1 MRIYKPHSE
10 SVGKNL
16 LMFCNAYPNLKLY
29 PQSTQITRRIKTMA
43 LYLIQHGKSL
53 PKDQD
58 PDQGLSA
65 DGIAETERIADL
77 AKDYGVSV
85 SQIRHS
91 VKTRARQTAEIF
103 ANALNPGSGIQE
115 ISGIKPMDD
124 VAGFAAGIDA
134 VEDIM
139 LVGHLPFMERLTAF
153 LITGSID
160 RPVFKFQNSGIVRL
174 DKDPATQAWVILWSL
189 MPAIG

>member
-1 MRIYKPHSE
+1 
-10 SVGKNL
+10 
-16 LMFCNAYPNLKLY
+16 
-29 PQSTQITRRIKTMA
+29 MA

>member
-1 MRIYKPHSE
+1 
-10 SVGKNL
+10 
-16 LMFCNAYPNLKLY
+16 
-29 PQSTQITRRIKTMA
+29 MA

-58 PDQGLSA
+58 PDQGLSEE
-65 DGIAETERIADL
+65 GTSETERVASL
-77 AKDYGVSV
+77 AQDYGVSV

-103 ANALNPGSGIQE
+103 ARALEPQSGIQE

-124 VAGFAAGIDA
+124 VAACAAKIDPDENA
-134 VEDIM
+134 M
-139 LVGHLPFMERLTAF
+139 LVGHLPFMERITSY

-160 RPVFKFQNSGIVRL
+160 PPVIKFRNSGIVCL
-174 DKDPATQAWVILWSL
+174 DKDPETQAWVIKWTL
-189 MPAIG
+189 MPNIG

>member
-1 MRIYKPHSE
+1 
-10 SVGKNL
+10 
-16 LMFCNAYPNLKLY
+16 
-29 PQSTQITRRIKTMA
+29 MA

-65 DGIAETERIADL
+65 EGIAETERIANL

-91 VKTRARQTAEIF
+91 VKTRARQTAELF
-103 ANALNPGSGIQE
+103 ANALNPKRGIQE

-124 VAGFAAGIDA
+124 VAEFAAGIDA

-139 LVGHLPFMERLTAF
+139 LVGHLPFMERMTAF

-160 RPVFKFQNSGIVRL
+160 RPVFKFQNSGIVCL